1 MKKNMFI
8 SYSHKDESFKESF
21 EEHLSSL
28 KRNGL
33 ISVWN
38 DRKISAGDEWK
49 EKIDSNLENA
59 DIIIFLISSSFIAS
73 DYCCDVEV
81 KKAIEMHN
89 SQKACVI
96 PIIVRSCDWKGS
108 CFSHLQCLPKDA
120 KAINSWE
127 DQDDAWVDTVKK
139 IKEKISSF
147 TFKEKN
153 NDIEEITKDIIS
165 ISEKTKIWLSDT
177 EIKFHHRK
185 MDSIS
190 ISDIYISTDLKI
202 IDQQNNELKTTDS
215 DLIFKKQNKYLIIGE
230 EQQGK
235 TTLLKNAYSNFL
247 LNGYLPVYL
256 NASNINKSN
265 ENELISKALKEQYSN
280 LEYDKYIHYEN
291 KVILIDNLDQLG
303 INDKYRN
310 VLINKINA
318 MFGWVIITSHDSIEY
333 ILPDITS
340 LGNYNT
346 STILS
351 FGHVKREALIQ
362 KWISLGIEEQ
372 IQECDLYS
380 QCDELKLQLNSVI
393 KKNIV
398 PSKPIYVLMLIQMF
412 ESYSKQNLELTS
424 YGHCYQQ
431 LIYKSFETAK
441 IKNKD
446 TEKYLNVLT
455 ELAWDIFL
463 NKKKGLNQNDL
474 DIFFTKYGEVYLSV
488 NKNEVITKLT
498 KHSILC
504 NEKNLTSF
512 KYPYLYYFFVGKKIA
527 EGFNSFDFI
536 KDKINDL
543 LNNSH
548 REDYANI
555 LIFITHHTKD
565 SYIFE
570 KLKYFLIA
578 QFHNQ
583 KMATLSKDEL
593 SFMSDFVKS
602 IPNLVLEQKE
612 IQAERNRSNKKLD
625 KIENKHN
632 VDESNELLVN
642 INKTFKGMEIAGQ
655 IIRNRHATMTRLELY
670 ELANT
675 GLASGL
681 RFLDYFIKV
690 SDVAKKEITSNISEQ
705 LYNEPSL
712 TISEIKETIENLYL
726 QLTYGVINGVIK
738 KIADSMGSKEAFE
751 IFCEIK
757 EKENSFAHTLIKYAI
772 ELQFQNNIDIH
783 SLTTTFN
790 EVKQSEICKRIL
802 KELVIQHIYM
812 YPVPYKEKQQVS
824 EILKITIQQQRLM
837 ELKTT
842 LQK

>member
-8 SYSHKDESFKESF
+8 SYSHKDTLFKESF

-28 KRNGL
+28 KRNGI
-33 ISVWN
+33 ISVWH

-49 EKIDSNLENA
+49 NQIDSNLENA

-73 DYCCDVEV
+73 DYCYDIEV
-81 KKAIEMHN
+81 KKALEMYA
-89 SQKACVI
+89 SFQACVI
-96 PIIVRSCDWKGS
+96 PVIVRSCDWQDS
-108 CFSHLQCLPKDA
+108 CFSHLQCLPQDA
-120 KAINSWE
+120 KAISSW
-127 DQDDAWVDTVKK
+127 DDPDEAWLDTIKK
-139 IKEKISSF
+139 IKEKINNF
-147 TFKEKN
+147 NFKEKKSN
-153 NDIEEITKDIIS
+153 ITSLTTDLIS
-165 ISEKTKIWLSDT
+165 ISEKTKKWLSDT

-185 MDSIS
+185 MDTIS
-190 ISDIYISTDLKI
+190 INDIYIPTDLKI
-202 IDQQNNELKTTDS
+202 IDQQKNELKAINS
-215 DLIFKKQNKYLIIGE
+215 DIIFKKTNKYLIIGE

-235 TTLLKNAYSNFL
+235 TTLLKNTYTNFL
-247 LNGYLPVYL
+247 YESYIPIYLD
-256 NASNINKSN
+256 ASKINKSD
-265 ENELISKALKEQYSN
+265 EKELISKALKEQYSN
-280 LEYDKYIHYEN
+280 LEYDDYITQDN
-291 KVILIDNLDQLG
+291 KVILIDNLEQLG

-310 VLINKINA
+310 ILISKINDL
-318 MFGWVIITSHDSIEY
+318 FDWIIITSHDSIEY

-340 LGNYNT
+340 LNHYT
-346 STILS
+346 TATILS
-351 FGHVKREALIQ
+351 FGHVKREELIQ

-372 IQECDLYS
+372 IQECELYS

-412 ESYSKQNLELTS
+412 ESYAKQNLELTS

-455 ELAWDIFL
+455 ELAWHIFI
-463 NKKKGLNQNDL
+463 KKEKGLNQEQLDL
-474 DIFFTKYGEVYLSV
+474 FFIDYGKTFLSV
-488 NKNEVITKLT
+488 DKSEVITKLI
-498 KHSILC
+498 KHSILYSD
-504 NEKNLTSF
+504 NNLISF

-527 EGFNSFDFI
+527 EGFNSCDNI
-536 KDKINDL
+536 KDKIDEL

-570 KLKYFLIA
+570 KLKQFLID
-578 QFHNQ
+578 QFHDQ
-583 KMATLSKDEL
+583 KEATLSKDEL
-593 SFMSDFVKS
+593 SFMDDFVRS
-602 IPNLVLEQKE
+602 IPKLVLEQKE
-612 IQAERNRSNKKLD
+612 IQSERKRTNKRLD
-625 KIENKHN
+625 KIENEHN
-632 VDESNELLVN
+632 IDESNELLVN

-670 ELANT
+670 DLANI
-675 GLASGL
+675 GLSSGL

-690 SDVAKKEITSNISEQ
+690 SDIAKKEITTYISEQ

-712 TISEIKETIENLYL
+712 TNNEIKETIENLYL

-751 IFCEIK
+751 IFKEIK

-772 ELQFQNNIDIH
+772 ELQFQNNIDVQT
-783 SLTTTFN
+783 LTSTFN
-790 EVKQSEICKRIL
+790 EIKQSSICKRIL
-802 KELVIQHIYM
+802 KELVVQHIYM
-812 YPVPYKEKQQVS
+812 YPVSYKEKQQVS